1 MTTSRAQNETQ
12 FFWLMEISD
21 GAVTRSDFF

>member
-12 FFWLMEISD
+12 FVWLMEISD
-21 GAVTRSDFF
+21 GAVTRSEFF